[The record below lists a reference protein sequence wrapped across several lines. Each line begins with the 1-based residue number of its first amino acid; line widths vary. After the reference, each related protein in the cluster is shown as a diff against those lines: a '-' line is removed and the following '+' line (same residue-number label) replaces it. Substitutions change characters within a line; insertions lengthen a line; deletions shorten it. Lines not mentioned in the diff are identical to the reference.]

1 LDGPVIRII
10 EEYNSNDNQPQFQT
24 GDIITHKRYGYRG
37 VIVHFDPSFEGDEN
51 WYLSNQT
58 QPSKEQ
64 PWYFVLVD
72 GNQQV
77 TYVAEENLKYDNS
90 ANLVVHP
97 MLNLFLSGFN
107 SELNQYIRK
116 NVPWNPGQPPDTP
129 PPHPPPNFQPPCPPS
144 F

>member
-1 LDGPVIRII
+1 MIRVIQ
-10 EEYNSNDNQPQFQT
+10 EYKPEDNQPKFKS
-24 GDIITHKRYGYRG
+24 GDIITHKRYEYLG
-37 VIVHFDPSFEGDEN
+37 VIVHTDMHFQGNET

-77 TYVAEENLKYDNS
+77 TYVAEENLNHDYSGNS
-90 ANLVVHP
+90 VVHP
-97 MLNLFLSGFN
+97 MLNLFFSGFN
-107 SELNQYIRK
+107 NELNRYIR
-116 NVPWNPGQPPDTP
+116 NGVPWNPGEPPDAP
-129 PPHPPPNFQPPCPPS
+129 PPLPPPSFQPPNPPA

>member
-1 LDGPVIRII
+1 MIRII
-10 EEYNSNDNQPQFQT
+10 QEYNSKDNLPKFQT
-24 GDIITHKRYGYRG
+24 GDIISHKKYGYRG
-37 VIVHFDPSFEGDEN
+37 VIVHIDPIFQGEEN

-64 PWYFVLVD
+64 PWYFVLVN

-90 ANLVVHP
+90 ANPVVHP
-97 MLNLFLSGFN
+97 MLNLFFFGYVA
-107 SELNQYIRK
+107 ELNRYTR
-116 NVPWNPGQPPDTP
+116 NSVPWNPGNPPDAAP
-129 PPHPPPNFQPPCPPS
+129 PLPPTNFQPPSPPS

>member
-1 LDGPVIRII
+1 MIRII
-10 EEYNSNDNQPQFQT
+10 GEYISNENPTKFQT
-24 GDIITHKRYGYRG
+24 GDIITHKRYEYRG
-37 VIVHFDPSFEGDEN
+37 VIVHTDMHFQGNET

-77 TYVAEENLKYDNS
+77 TYVADENLSRDQSFNR
-90 ANLVVHP
+90 VVHP
-97 MLNLFLSGFN
+97 MLNLFFSGYDV
-107 SELNQYIRK
+107 ELKRYSRND
-116 NVPWNPGQPPDTP
+116 VPWKPGQPPDAP
-129 PPHPPPNFQPPCPPS
+129 PPLPPPNFHPPSPPS